1 MTWIK
6 YNQEKF
12 LMPAKGKVLFM
23 DDEQII
29 VDMTRD
35 VLKFLDYEVMFAEDG
50 LAAIDLYKK
59 EKSAGVPFD
68 VVILDLT
75 IPSGLG
81 GKETIKELRK
91 LDPGVKAIV
100 SSGYTDDPA
109 VLDFSDYGFCE
120 KLTKPYNIHDLR
132 RVLEDVMKK

>member
-1 MTWIK
+1 
-6 YNQEKF
+6 
-12 LMPAKGKVLFM
+12 MPAKGKVLFM

-35 VLKFLDYEVMFAEDG
+35 VLKFLDYEVMFAKDG
-50 LAAIDLYKK
+50 LAAIALYKK
-59 EKSAGVPFD
+59 EKTAGVPFD

-91 LDPGVKAIV
+91 LDPDVKAIV

-109 VLDFSDYGFCE
+109 VLDLSGYGFCE

-132 RVLEDVMKK
+132 RVLEEVMKK